1 LAATWLQAQLGRD
14 RLRQAER
21 IHKETA
27 RLAIALW
34 GTARANPGGA
44 EGELAYLDAVAPE
57 AGSNLGLQRAVVQGY
72 LTIGSAGDA
81 ARAEACY
88 RKAWTAA
95 GGDQGKPA
103 VPDLAAE
110 VASKLSQALA
120 AKGDFTGALKAA
132 RDAVKIRE
140 TLHGNPRQMAEAYEA
155 LADLTTRRGFRQT
168 GDWEEAMASYQS
180 AAAAWEKA
188 ENAQEDRGAN
198 LMKMGD
204 AMRAAGRPGALDK
217 YRGAVALLGESGVLK
232 HQALAAGLGRRVGE
246 ALTEEGDL
254 RGARASLTRAIEL
267 STYVAQESPASVEA
281 GREVSLGLASL
292 ATLSEREG
300 KPLDAAA
307 ELRRSAQTLES
318 ILAREPANHGIE
330 VDFAATLT
338 RLGAVFMR
346 AGLPNQAMASTAR
359 GLALMKE
366 MARRPG
372 AAADDVARAATCL
385 LSCEPQAFRDPQ
397 GAAAVVEEAIA
408 ASKSPDPELLELLSN
423 AYYQAGN
430 NDEGRAA
437 AMRALSLQPA
447 GSLARQRLEKRVAG
461 Q

>member
-1 LAATWLQAQLGRD
+1 MVL
-14 RLRQAER
+14 
-21 IHKETA
+21 
-27 RLAIALW
+27 
-34 GTARANPGGA
+34 
-44 EGELAYLDAVAPE
+44 
-57 AGSNLGLQRAVVQGY
+57 GY

-95 GGDQGKPA
+95 GGDRGKPSI
-103 VPDLAAE
+103 PDLAAE
-110 VASKLSQALA
+110 AASRLSQTLA
-120 AKGDFTGALKAA
+120 AQDNLSGALKAA
-132 RDAVKIRE
+132 RDAVSIRE
-140 TLHGNPRQMAEAYEA
+140 TLRGNPRKKAEAYEA

-168 GDWEEAMASYQS
+168 GDWEEAMAAYGS
-180 AAAAWEKA
+180 AAAAWGQA
-188 ENAQEDRGAN
+188 ENAATDRAAN

-217 YRGAVALLGESGVLK
+217 YRGAVALLGASGVLQ
-232 HQALAAGLGRRVGE
+232 HQALAAGLARRIGE
-246 ALTEEGDL
+246 ALTEQGDL
-254 RGARASLTRAIEL
+254 SGARVSLTKAIEL

-281 GREVSLGLASL
+281 WREVSLGLASL

-318 ILAREPANHGIE
+318 ILARDPANHGIE
-330 VDFAATLT
+330 AEFAASLT

-346 AGLPNQAMASTAR
+346 AGLPNQAKASTAR

-372 AAADDVARAATCL
+372 AASDDVARAANCL
-385 LSCEPQAFRDPQ
+385 LSCEPKAFRDPQ
-397 GAAAVVEEAIA
+397 GAAAIVEEAIA
-408 ASKSPDPELLELLSN
+408 ASESPDPEMLELLSN
-423 AYYQAGN
+423 AYYQAGH

-437 AMRALSLQPA
+437 AMRALSLQPT